1 MNKSQADAQEQF
13 LAGMSSTRLCEL
25 VNGSRGEM
33 DMTEVTPLLWLASD
47 QLQI

>member
-13 LAGMSSTRLCEL
+13 LVGMSSTRLCEP
-25 VNGSRGEM
+25 VSGSCGDT
-33 DMTEVTPLLWLASD
+33 DMTEVTPLLWLALD